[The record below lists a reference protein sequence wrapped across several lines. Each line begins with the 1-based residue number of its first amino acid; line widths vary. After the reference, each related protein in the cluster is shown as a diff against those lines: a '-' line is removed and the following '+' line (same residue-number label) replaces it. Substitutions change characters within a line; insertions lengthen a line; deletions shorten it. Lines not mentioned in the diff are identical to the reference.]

1 MTFRKGQLISVRDYR
16 GRWLDRVVWEDAGDS
31 VFVTSNKVLIQL
43 ERGDFSL
50 IPIRF
55 PKSSVSVA
63 RAR

>member
-16 GRWLDRVVWEDAGDS
+16 GRSFQRVVWEDTGDS

-55 PKSSVSVA
+55 PKSSVSLA
-63 RAR
+63 RGR